1 MSNIWYSQIS
11 IMKRLMST
19 QKLYLGEF
27 EELVLLAV
35 LVLGDNAYGV
45 SIRDLIEQE
54 TGRNVSFGAIYT
66 TLERLKTKGYISSR
80 QGEPTQERG
89 GRAKRYFRI
98 EGVGETALSEA
109 QRGRDRMLKLTK
121 LKPAWQT

>member
-1 MSNIWYSQIS
+1 
-11 IMKRLMST
+11 MST